1 MLAEKLKDAGIKVDH
16 DRAYVAA
23 CETMAKTNDPM
34 RAASVFYRKH
44 GSDEAM
50 MTAII
55 EEYLLRVV
63 MPDMKSG
70 RETGGGHSPFD
81 ARAKHAPDNSASNGS
96 GAQNIFDT
104 QVSHGT
110 VISIPRDGGAKSG
123 QPEDV
128 SHRYSATPRPTVKPI
143 TGLATRVEIKRG
155 LLDTLLVLDGRA
167 IGDVRFYECKTL
179 SARSIR
185 EGKIFAKIR
194 AHLGGGVTNEDAR
207 LRDVISD
214 SVLKRLIAEIDNGQ

>member
-23 CETMAKTNDPM
+23 CETMGKTSDPM

-44 GSDEAM
+44 GRDEAM

-70 RETGGGHSPFD
+70 RETGGGQPTND
-81 ARAKHAPDNSASNGS
+81 ALWQPAPDNSASDGS
-96 GAQNIFDT
+96 GAQGKIAT
-104 QVSHGT
+104 QSSNGT
-110 VISIPRDGGAKSG
+110 VISIPRDGGAKNG
-123 QPEDV
+123 HWLRATQNI
-128 SHRYSATPRPTVKPI
+128 SATPRPTVKPI

-214 SVLKRLIAEIDNGQ
+214 TVLKRLIAEIDNGQ